1 MREQIE
7 NYSLPDGWIWVSLSD
22 VVINPKVDLV
32 DGPFGSNLK
41 SDDFTSE
48 GIPVFKIQN
57 IKAGYF
63 LDKNIQYVTTEKA
76 LELERHSFKE
86 GDIIITKLGEPLGL
100 ACKVP
105 IKYPNGIIVADLI
118 RLRPSRIVNVD
129 YLVSII
135 NSKIVQDQF
144 KEITNGTTRSRV
156 NLTLVRNIQI
166 PLAPIEEQERI
177 NTTLETIYY
186 ELENSKNKLRD
197 AQKKLKI
204 YQEVLLKNAFEG
216 KLTEQWRNHNQPDDS
231 SLILKTIDQDRENY
245 FKREIEVWNA
255 SVKHWESNKKLGRK
269 PQKPQKQKKLD
280 EFSDLELL
288 EYPLLPPEWKWTKI
302 DKLIEFSQ
310 HSIKA
315 GPFGSAL
322 KKEVYVEKGY
332 KVYGQ
337 EQAIANNAYIGDYY
351 ITKEKYEELLSC
363 SVKPFDILISLVGT
377 VGKVLIL
384 PEDAEKGIINPRLL
398 KVSLNKKYYMPKIF
412 QLFFESSFLKS
423 LYSIHTHGATM
434 DVLNLGIVQSLPFPL
449 MSIKEQDQIV
459 KELEFQFSK
468 ISDLDKI
475 VSSGLAKLEMLRQ
488 TILKKAFDGKLVSQ
502 NTNDEPISNILEQI
516 KIEKENYLAE
526 LKEQKKGAPK
536 KIKKMS
542 KNLTIEDVL
551 KASDKPMNA
560 REVWQLS
567 KYKSNIE
574 DFYKELKDIQEK
586 VKVVTKGTD
595 SLLTLV
601 K

>member
-1 MREQIE
+1 MKEQQEKYNLPEGWAWATIDELIDSRTGLFKDGDWIETKDQNPEGEVRLIQLADIGDGFFRNRSDRFMSRETAIDLNCTFLKQGDILVARMPDPIGRACLFPLEGE
-7 NYSLPDGWIWVSLSD
+7 NKYVT
-22 VVINPKVDLV
+22 VVDIAVIRVD
-32 DGPFGSNLK
+32 N
-41 SDDFTSE
+41 
-48 GIPVFKIQN
+48 
-57 IKAGYF
+57 
-63 LDKNIQYVTTEKA
+63 KNIDNKF
-76 LELERHSFKE
+76 L
-86 GDIIITKLGEPLGL
+86 
-100 ACKVP
+100 
-105 IKYPNGIIVADLI
+105 KYL
-118 RLRPSRIVNVD
+118 
-129 YLVSII
+129 I
-135 NSKIVQDQF
+135 NSPTIRKKIEELQ
-144 KEITNGTTRSRV
+144 TGTTRKRISRG
-156 NLTLVRNIQI
+156 NLSTIKLPI
-166 PLAPIEEQERI
+166 APIEEQRAI
-177 NTTLETIYY
+177 SITLENISH
-186 ELENSKNKLRD
+186 ELENSHNKLID

-204 YQEVLLKNAFEG
+204 YQEVLLKDAFEG
-216 KLTEQWRNHNQPDDS
+216 KLTKQWRRHNKPDDS
-231 SLILKTIDQDRENY
+231 NLILKSIDHDRENY
-245 FKREIEVWNA
+245 FKKEIEVWKV
-255 SVKHWESNKKLGRK
+255 SVKHWESNGKLGRK
-269 PQKPQKQKKLD
+269 PQKPKKQRELD

-288 EYPLLPPEWKWTKI
+288 EYPQLPPEWKWTKV

-337 EQAIANNAYIGDYY
+337 EQAIANNSRIGNYY

-384 PEDAEKGIINPRLL
+384 PKDAEKGIINPRLL

-468 ISDLDKI
+468 INDLDKI

-502 NTNDEPISNILEQI
+502 NTDDEPISNILKQI
-516 KIEKENYLAE
+516 KVEKENYLAE
-526 LKEQKKGAPK
+526 LKEQKKGTPK

-542 KNLTIEDVL
+542 ENLTIEDVL

-560 REVWQLS
+560 KEVWQLS
-567 KYKSNIE
+567 KHKSNIE

>member
-1 MREQIE
+1 MKQQQEKYDLPKGWSWATIDELIDSRTGLFKDGDWIE
-7 NYSLPDGWIWVSLSD
+7 TKDQNPEGEIRLIQLADIGDGFFRNRSDRFMSKETAIDLNCTFLKQGDILVARMPDPIGRACLFPFEGESKYVTVVD
-22 VVINPKVDLV
+22 VAVIRVD
-32 DGPFGSNLK
+32 N
-41 SDDFTSE
+41 
-48 GIPVFKIQN
+48 
-57 IKAGYF
+57 
-63 LDKNIQYVTTEKA
+63 KNIDNKF
-76 LELERHSFKE
+76 L
-86 GDIIITKLGEPLGL
+86 
-100 ACKVP
+100 
-105 IKYPNGIIVADLI
+105 KYL
-118 RLRPSRIVNVD
+118 
-129 YLVSII
+129 I
-135 NSKIVQDQF
+135 NSPTIRKKIEELQ
-144 KEITNGTTRSRV
+144 TGTTRKRISRG
-156 NLTLVRNIQI
+156 NLSTIKLPI
-166 PLAPIEEQERI
+166 APIGEQRAI
-177 NTTLETIYY
+177 SITLENIFH
-186 ELENSKNKLRD
+186 ELEDSHNKLIN

-204 YQEVLLKNAFEG
+204 YQEVLLKYAFEG
-216 KLTEQWRNHNQPDDS
+216 KLTKQWRKQNKYDYPN
-231 SLILKTIDQDRENY
+231 LILESINHDRENY
-245 FKREIEVWNA
+245 FKKEIEVWKV
-255 SVKHWESNKKLGRK
+255 SVKHWESNGKLGRK
-269 PQKPQKQKKLD
+269 PQKPKKQRELD

-288 EYPLLPPEWKWTKI
+288 EYPQLPPEWKWTKI
-302 DKLIEFSQ
+302 DKLIEFSP

-337 EQAIANNAYIGDYY
+337 EQAIANNSYIGDYY

-434 DVLNLGIVQSLPFPL
+434 DVLNLGTVQSLPFPL

-468 ISDLDKI
+468 INDLDKI
-475 VSSGLAKLEMLRQ
+475 VSSGLAKLEILRQ
-488 TILKKAFDGKLVSQ
+488 TILKKAFDGKLISQ
-502 NTNDEPISNILEQI
+502 NTNDEPISNILERI
-516 KIEKENYLAE
+516 KVEKESYLAE

-542 KNLTIEDVL
+542 KKLTIEDVL

-560 REVWQLS
+560 KEVWQLS
-567 KYKSNIE
+567 KHKSNIE